1 MNKFGRAVA
10 ILNRSGISARG
21 RYKVRAHFPPTRYHI
36 KALAAGC
43 ARRVAKLG
51 GVRMLEVYI
60 YAHGTRVEEAVPSGM
75 ELIRDPEAYSSC
87 LELRCDDIDRD
98 LVRVIEEGTLLDGSR
113 FLDRFGVTLYTQ
125 QLSTGCKAA
134 LMVNNSDKVID
145 LRECGVNA
153 ISAILSLCKSG
164 RVAMTAPATDLEDF
178 TNGSRVTVNV
188 MGRVFHS
195 MREVDAFLRGEFYG
209 DV

>member
-1 MNKFGRAVA
+1 MNKLGWAVA
-10 ILNRSGISARG
+10 APRRSGISERG

-60 YAHGTRVEEAVPSGM
+60 YAHGTQVEGAVPSDV
-75 ELIRDPEAYSSC
+75 ELVRDPEAYFSR
-87 LELRCDDIDRD
+87 LALRCDDIDKN
-98 LVRVIEEGTLLDGSR
+98 LVRVIEEGTLLDGHR
-113 FLDRFGVTLYTQ
+113 FLDRFGVMLYTQ

-134 LMVNNSDKVID
+134 LIVNNSDKVID

-164 RVAMTAPATDLEDF
+164 RVAMTAPATDLSDF

>member
-87 LELRCDDIDRD
+87 LELR
-98 LVRVIEEGTLLDGSR
+98 DGSR

-195 MREVDAFLRGEFYG
+195 MREVDAFLRGG
-209 DV
+209 VLW

>member
-10 ILNRSGISARG
+10 ILNRSGVSARG

-75 ELIRDPEAYSSC
+75 ELIRDPEAYFSC

-134 LMVNNSDKVID
+134 LTVNNSDTLKMTMDLYTHLFEDKKLEELTKLDAHSEDVFTSSDSLKEQRYRETLNPKV
-145 LRECGVNA
+145 VP
-153 ISAILSLCKSG
+153 IS
-164 RVAMTAPATDLEDF
+164 
-178 TNGSRVTVNV
+178 
-188 MGRVFHS
+188 
-195 MREVDAFLRGEFYG
+195 EV
-209 DV
+209 V

>member
-1 MNKFGRAVA
+1 
-10 ILNRSGISARG
+10 
-21 RYKVRAHFPPTRYHI
+21 
-36 KALAAGC
+36 
-43 ARRVAKLG
+43 
-51 GVRMLEVYI
+51 MLEVYI

-75 ELIRDPEAYSSC
+75 ELIRDPEAYFSC

-113 FLDRFGVTLYTQ
+113 FLDRFGVMLYTQ

-164 RVAMTAPATDLEDF
+164 RVAMTAPATDLSDF
-178 TNGSRVTVNV
+178 TNGSRVSVNV

-209 DV
+209 DL